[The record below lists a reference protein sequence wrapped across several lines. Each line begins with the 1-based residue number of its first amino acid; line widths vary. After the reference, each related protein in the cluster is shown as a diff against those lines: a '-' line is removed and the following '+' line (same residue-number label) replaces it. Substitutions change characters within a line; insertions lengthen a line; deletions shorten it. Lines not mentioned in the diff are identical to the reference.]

1 MSEPQSETPPDV
13 AVDQQPP
20 AAAPEENPEIKRL
33 TAELEATR
41 KRVNDLAYALQAGE
55 RDREEFKQRQARE
68 RERMLDVEKGNVAQL
83 LLEAVDQLDLVLN
96 SAEES
101 PLKSGVKLIRESI
114 LKQAEATGIE
124 RLELAGK
131 PFDPNYAEA
140 NDMEVTPIEAD
151 DGKVV
156 GVFKPAYL
164 LKGRVIRAGVVKVA
178 KYVKP
183 VDA

>member
-68 RERMLDVEKGNVAQL
+68 RERMLDVEKGNIAQL

-96 SAEES
+96 AAEES
-101 PLKSGVKLIRESI
+101 R
-114 LKQAEATGIE
+114 
-124 RLELAGK
+124 
-131 PFDPNYAEA
+131 
-140 NDMEVTPIEAD
+140 
-151 DGKVV
+151 
-156 GVFKPAYL
+156 
-164 LKGRVIRAGVVKVA
+164 
-178 KYVKP
+178 
-183 VDA
+183 